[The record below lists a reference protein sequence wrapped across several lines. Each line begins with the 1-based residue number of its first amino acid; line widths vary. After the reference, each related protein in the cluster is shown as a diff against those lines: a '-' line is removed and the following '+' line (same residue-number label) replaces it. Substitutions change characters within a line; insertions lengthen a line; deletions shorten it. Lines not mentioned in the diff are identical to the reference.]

1 MTWDRSAGEIW
12 KDCGKVFRAAYVH
25 LQLGRRRGWL
35 GHGGL
40 EFGNDDALQIVPGT
54 SHFDRPFNDA
64 KNSDSML
71 SSDRPL
77 FISHSHRVTIL
88 IIRIV
93 LFRTGSLVIGPL
105 WS

>member
-71 SSDRPL
+71 SSDSLRV
-77 FISHSHRVTIL
+77 ISVSRHVTIL
-88 IIRIV
+88 SIRIV
-93 LFRTGSLVIGPL
+93 LFCTGSFVIDPL
-105 WS
+105 GS